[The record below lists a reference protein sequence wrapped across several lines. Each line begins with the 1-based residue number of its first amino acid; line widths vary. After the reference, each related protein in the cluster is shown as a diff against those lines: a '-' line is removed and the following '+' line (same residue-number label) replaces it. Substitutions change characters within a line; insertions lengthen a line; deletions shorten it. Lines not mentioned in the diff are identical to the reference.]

1 MKFIKFLVTIF
12 YLCTSFFI
20 TIMIFNKNFAHDGLK
35 YSVDSWTENQFM
47 IVLNSTWMSLI
58 AIFLLG
64 ICAIFMNFMFVRV
77 IYNNEI
83 KEAALTMLKIRKKY
97 TNDQEEWIRTQ
108 EKQQKSKLP
117 LIKRILFS
125 IRELI

>member
-1 MKFIKFLVTIF
+1 
-12 YLCTSFFI
+12 
-20 TIMIFNKNFAHDGLK
+20 MIFGKNFAHEGLK

-47 IVLNSTWMSLI
+47 IILNSTWMSLI

-64 ICAIFMNFMFVRV
+64 VCAIFMNFMFVRI
-77 IYNNEI
+77 IYNHEI
-83 KEAALTMLKIRKKY
+83 KEAAHTMLKIRKKNN
-97 TNDQEEWIRTQ
+97 NDQEEWIKSQ
-108 EKQQKSKLP
+108 QKQQKSKLP